1 MQTYEFSLTF
11 SLSGVD
17 DPKRVVQH
25 LYHTTCHD
33 ALICIIDEEHIE
45 VCFEREAPSLSLAQ
59 EHAISDVVDSVSYA
73 SFIGAGTMRKHA

>member
-11 SLSGVD
+11 SLAGVD

-59 EHAISDVVDSVSYA
+59 ERHIYRSVLGSDFPLSVQVVGV
-73 SFIGAGTMRKHA
+73 FCCP